1 VIHARRAKAYG
12 SFGNDERTIMTRIRL
27 RADVIRKE
35 DY

>member
-1 VIHARRAKAYG
+1 MACG
-12 SFGNDERTIMTRIRL
+12 SFGNGERTIIARIRL